1 VNWEKSDHFLKASEQ
16 TDLKVSMH
24 INNLDAHPSQMC
36 RSDHTWKVAILAS
49 HRRTYNAS
57 PCGTWCVLIW
67 FSVVGCDIRHSTSWN
82 HHLFYGTIVEDTSNI
97 QMKIVLVCFEC
108 RLQEIIKI
116 AGHEIDITWIV
127 SKPFE
132 VLFELNK
139 SFHSLA
145 LLNSLQLLKGA
156 KRILLMLGFQNP
168 RQTYE
173 GLDRKEGEES

>member
-1 VNWEKSDHFLKASEQ
+1 
-16 TDLKVSMH
+16 
-24 INNLDAHPSQMC
+24 
-36 RSDHTWKVAILAS
+36 
-49 HRRTYNAS
+49 
-57 PCGTWCVLIW
+57 
-67 FSVVGCDIRHSTSWN
+67 
-82 HHLFYGTIVEDTSNI
+82 
-97 QMKIVLVCFEC
+97 MKIVLVCFEC

-145 LLNSLQLLKGA
+145 LSNSLQLLKGA

-173 GLDRKEGEES
+173 GLDRKEGEDS